1 MITARLISVFAA
13 FALMGMPAP
22 PAFEVTSVKPAPP
35 NSRAVMEGGP
45 GTSDPGR
52 IHYRISLRY
61 LVMAAYGV
69 GSSRLSAPAWL
80 DDKTFEIVATLPP
93 ATAGVQLRLILQNLL
108 SETFDLTFHREQRE
122 MPVYT
127 LTVAKGGPRLK
138 DATDHMADIAADDF
152 YPLPSGPP
160 NELELDG
167 EGYPIVPAGEG
178 SWLVALRS
186 GRARTHQFHASM
198 RDLAALLENQLV
210 RPVTDATGLTGRYEF
225 TQSWMAGISAPV
237 AGPATPQTSDAGP
250 DLPSALRQQLGLN
263 LQSSKEQVEVIVIDH
278 IDKEPADN

>member
-1 MITARLISVFAA
+1 
-13 FALMGMPAP
+13 
-22 PAFEVTSVKPAPP
+22 
-35 NSRAVMEGGP
+35 MEGGP

-237 AGPATPQTSDAGP
+237 AGPATPR
-250 DLPSALRQQLGLN
+250 LPMRPRSTLR
-263 LQSSKEQVEVIVIDH
+263 IATTARP
-278 IDKEPADN
+278 EPAVVQRTGGGDRDRPHRQRTCGQLSAGSDLLHRGQARPA